1 MSPGLR
7 FTTSPAGNL
16 QPSQVC
22 GEAGIVM
29 RFLTL
34 FAEDL
39 AHNIIA
45 DAFRTVNHLAS
56 TICVDFVNVVMQSQV
71 GRSKPLTNREASANL
86 KPWLI

>member
-29 RFLTL
+29 RFLTIY
-34 FAEDL
+34 AEDL

-45 DAFRTVNHLAS
+45 DAFRTVNQLAS
-56 TICVDFVNVVMQSQV
+56 IISVDFMNDIMHSQM
-71 GRSKPLTNREASANL
+71 RR
-86 KPWLI
+86 

>member
-29 RFLTL
+29 RFLTI

-45 DAFRTVNHLAS
+45 DAFRTVNQLAS
-56 TICVDFVNVVMQSQV
+56 IISVDYMNVIII
-71 GRSKPLTNREASANL
+71 RRWRDENH
-86 KPWLI
+86 